1 MTIVI
6 TISMNS
12 DGGCDNHLDWCE
24 WSTWSVWTAC
34 ADPCSGG
41 VRQRFRWS
49 LASLPGSQCKSQQT
63 QSQSCNTGLC
73 PGTTIDGQK
82 ITSNEDMAWF
92 KWDRSDKSTGYSG
105 RNYIYLICFTKEKEV
120 NWLFRLHAAFW
131 TSWSFFLFLGSFV
144 VILNYLL

>member
-6 TISMNS
+6 TISMNT

-24 WSTWSVWTAC
+24 WSAWSVWTAC

-49 LASLPGSQCKSQQT
+49 VASLPGSRCKSQQT

-82 ITSNEDMAWF
+82 MTSKEAMARF
-92 KWDRSDKSTGYSG
+92 KWDRGDKLTAIVGWIG
-105 RNYIYLICFTKEKEV
+105 FIFLCFTEEKEV
-120 NWLFRLHAAFW
+120 
-131 TSWSFFLFLGSFV
+131 
-144 VILNYLL
+144 I